1 MVPVFGFCLG
11 SWINSTFWRRGAIT
25 SVMAP
30 MSSIKPRRISS
41 CSVLLRVSAM
51 LPLHVSCA
59 CAMATFTPERISEGS
74 ALDWPGKF
82 QLSSPRPSAPCVSP
96 PCICPWRL
104 PGGGVLRVIFCL
116 DRKLYALINLALY
129 FPTSNY
135 PTYLFIHYNY
145 LFFFQNNR
153 VNTTY
158 NASSL
163 IFSTKTLNTAKQ

>member
-1 MVPVFGFCLG
+1 MVAPGSRSASPIPRRQFWLNLAGFLGCDWEFHASSSLDLFGMVPVFGFCLR

-30 MSSIKPRRISS
+30 ISSIKPRRISS

-116 DRKLYALINLALY
+116 DRKLTIA
-129 FPTSNY
+129 
-135 PTYLFIHYNY
+135 
-145 LFFFQNNR
+145 
-153 VNTTY
+153 
-158 NASSL
+158 
-163 IFSTKTLNTAKQ
+163 